1 MDENH
6 PLIENVEQV
15 LPTTSNY
22 YDITEI
28 TEMGKMSSM
37 FFNKTGSTLFYACI
51 AIYLYGDLAIYG
63 AAVSKSIRDVACSYK
78 PGNTSSP
85 LNISENEKCWE
96 WKETSRLDV
105 YRIILAVFTCT
116 IGQFVFC
123 NVSKTKY
130 LQIATSI
137 MRSVGNITYFG
148 KHFNLNFLAEKLIT
162 NFYYTIHILRI
173 NAT

>member
-63 AAVSKSIRDVACSYK
+63 AAVSKSVRDVACSYK

-148 KHFNLNFLAEKLIT
+148 KHFNLNF
-162 NFYYTIHILRI
+162 
-173 NAT
+173 